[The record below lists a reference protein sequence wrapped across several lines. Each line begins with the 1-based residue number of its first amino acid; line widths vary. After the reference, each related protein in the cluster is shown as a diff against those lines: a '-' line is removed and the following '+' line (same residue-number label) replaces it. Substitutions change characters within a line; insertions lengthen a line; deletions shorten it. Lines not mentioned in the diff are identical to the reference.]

1 MLRSATLRGRR
12 ALAVAVAGAIVL
24 AAALGLASSART
36 ATPST
41 TGVDP
46 LINVSVRIEDGR
58 LIVKPSRVARLE
70 TVAFRVV
77 NTGKLTHDFHV
88 GGLKTRPLKRGEV
101 AHVLVQFADRGA
113 FLYRCRL
120 HCSVKM
126 RGYIS
131 VYSPI
136 G

>member
-1 MLRSATLRGRR
+1 MLRSAVAAV
-12 ALAVAVAGAIVL
+12 ALAALVFGAAG
-24 AAALGLASSART
+24 SAGSR
-36 ATPST
+36 APST

-46 LINVSVRIEDGR
+46 LITVSVRISDTR
-58 LIVKPSRVARLE
+58 LTVKPARVARLE
-70 TVAFRVV
+70 TVQFRVV

-88 GGLKTRPLKRGEV
+88 GGLTSRKLKHGQV
-101 AHVLVQFADRGA
+101 DHVLLQFSDRGSY
-113 FLYRCRL
+113 LYRCVL

-126 RGYIS
+126 RGFMV

>member
-1 MLRSATLRGRR
+1 MLRLRAAVA
-12 ALAVAVAGAIVL
+12 ALAL
-24 AAALGLASSART
+24 AALVLGAAGSAGS

-46 LINVSVRIEDGR
+46 LITVSVRITDTR
-58 LIVKPSRVARLE
+58 IVVKPARVARLE
-70 TVAFRVV
+70 TVQFRVV
-77 NTGKLTHDFHV
+77 NAGKLTHDFHV
-88 GGLKTRPLKRGEV
+88 GGLKSRKLKHGQV
-101 AHVLVQFADRGA
+101 DHVLLQFSDRGSY
-113 FLYRCRL
+113 LYRCVL

-126 RGYIS
+126 RGFVE